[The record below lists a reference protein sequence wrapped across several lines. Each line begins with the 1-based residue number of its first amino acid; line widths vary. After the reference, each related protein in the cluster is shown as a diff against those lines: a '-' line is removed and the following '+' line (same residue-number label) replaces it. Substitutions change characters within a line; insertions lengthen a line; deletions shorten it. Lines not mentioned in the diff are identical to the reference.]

1 MRPLTRV
8 VATGLF
14 AVSLAGVLALRPTA
28 AANHPQLA
36 SQTAAQAVA
45 VEKVQAQSARAAL
58 AARELAAS
66 RHRAYL
72 KSRAA
77 LAAAEAARR
86 AARQAAQA
94 AASVAAAKQP
104 TTAVRRT
111 AAAPTRVV
119 STETYLARGTRIYNS
134 FHYDVSKLGYRM
146 VFKPSVHG
154 LLGLTDGTA
163 HTVTVYIRSSES
175 DLVLAHSIAH
185 EIGHALDFSR
195 GSDAKH
201 NLYSS
206 IRHLSTTQFW
216 YGCNNCTD
224 YATPAGD
231 WAEVFAQ
238 WLAGPGDF
246 RSQMGGVPT
255 AAQLSQLDDL
265 FRL

>member
-8 VATGLF
+8 VAAGLL
-14 AVSLAGVLALRPTA
+14 AGSLAGALALRPPA
-28 AANHPQLA
+28 AADQPQLA
-36 SQTAAQAVA
+36 SQAAAQTLAVA
-45 VEKVQAQSARAAL
+45 SAQAHSARVAL

-72 KSRAA
+72 KSRAS

-86 AARQAAQA
+86 AARQAALA
-94 AASVAAAKQP
+94 AVPVAAPTKQA
-104 TTAVRRT
+104 TAVRRATT
-111 AAAPTRVV
+111 ATTRTV

-134 FHYDVSKLGYRM
+134 FHYDVTKLGYRM

-201 NLYSS
+201 DLYSS

-216 YGCNNCTD
+216 FGCNNCTD

-246 RSQMGGVPT
+246 RSQLGGVPS
-255 AAQLSQLDDL
+255 AAQLSQLEDL

>member
-8 VATGLF
+8 AAAGLLVGAF
-14 AVSLAGVLALRPTA
+14 AGALALRPTPAPTQPLTVTQAAVQTVAVATARAESAGIA
-28 AANHPQLA
+28 AA
-36 SQTAAQAVA
+36 AARQQAV
-45 VEKVQAQSARAAL
+45 
-58 AARELAAS
+58 S

-72 KSRAA
+72 QAQAA
-77 LAAAEAARR
+77 MV
-86 AARQAAQA
+86 AARQARA
-94 AASVAAAKQP
+94 VAAA
-104 TTAVRRT
+104 
-111 AAAPTRVV
+111 AAKPAPTKPAVKPAVKPAAVV
-119 STETYLARGTRIYNS
+119 TRTFSTESYLERGTRIYNS
-134 FHYDVSKLGYRM
+134 FHYDVTKLGYRM

-154 LLGLTDGTA
+154 LLGLTDGGA
-163 HTVTVYIRSSES
+163 RTVTVYIRSTES

-195 GSDAKH
+195 GSEAKH
-201 NLYSS
+201 QLYLS
-206 IRHLSTTQFW
+206 IRHLSTSQYW

-246 RSQMGGVPT
+246 RSQMAGVPSSS
-255 AAQLSQLDDL
+255 QLSQLGEL